1 MREFCA
7 PSVERQSMARRT
19 RPLDPVDCAQTH
31 VVRRQEQ
38 QLPTLDGNMRK
49 VSWRART
56 REGALSLLALST
68 LLSILYFADIRVR
81 EGATHIVSTTSNSG
95 VARYGSQLA
104 ADTSKLVRNAREGS
118 LQHAAMTAFVGTAA
132 VLLLFMLKT

>member
-1 MREFCA
+1 M
-7 PSVERQSMARRT
+7 
-19 RPLDPVDCAQTH
+19 
-31 VVRRQEQ
+31 
-38 QLPTLDGNMRK
+38 PTLDGNMRK